1 MDKYYYRKE
10 EACIFDCAAH
20 SFYECLVNRFVLLP
34 CAIFFVGSEPDV
46 TFFHAHK
53 HASTYTHTHK
63 ITILGY
69 CLFSLKLFLVAME
82 SLLSLLY
89 IFPLLLLRCQTLV
102 FLSRKIKTLTA
113 SLSSKPPSVARHS
126 FPVSLLVAV
135 NIFVLPRLLR
145 ESHGHADTGSLWFM
159 SRLFFPPQSY

>member
-1 MDKYYYRKE
+1 MYFWLCSSQLLRVSCEQICIVALCNIFCRKWTWCHFLSCTQ
-10 EACIFDCAAH
+10 A
-20 SFYECLVNRFVLLP
+20 R
-34 CAIFFVGSEPDV
+34 
-46 TFFHAHK
+46 K
-53 HASTYTHTHK
+53 HVHTHTHK